1 MPGPGFSLFSNITNV
16 LSEPIFK
23 GALYGAFSEFMEF
36 RPKRPGGLEDES
48 IGSFVSR
55 RFGSAIADN
64 VLSAVIHG
72 IYAGDIYKLSARTIL
87 PGPWHMESAHG
98 SVLEGMLRTAAT
110 GQRPVATDDVEIIK
124 EFNSRPTMT
133 EPLEAV
139 KKSSVF
145 TFKGGVGE
153 LADRLEAELRKNPNV
168 QLRKET
174 RAQGVRLRWHE
185 NVGSK
190 VCMSGSLYKNLY
202 YTTL

>member
-139 KKSSVF
+139 KKSLPLKVELGNWLIGSRPNFGRILTYSYVRRREL
-145 TFKGGVGE
+145 KECGCGGMKTWDQRYV
-153 LADRLEAELRKNPNV
+153 
-168 QLRKET
+168 
-174 RAQGVRLRWHE
+174 
-185 NVGSK
+185 
-190 VCMSGSLYKNLY
+190 
-202 YTTL
+202 